1 MQLVRRSASYVSD
14 GPPKSDNDHRPIREP
29 ARSTCEFTP
38 TPSSGEDDP
47 RLMLPM
53 MRTVMFAENWII
65 LPSLILLGVFGVLAG
80 FYRGYDLI
88 GTGWIVVS
96 FFVGLLALVLSIA
109 VMHAASSRLVGALER
124 SVETSAGMTE
134 EVRRLLADPRP
145 QIGGAF
151 LFLLTVFAL
160 VLMVFKLF

>member
-1 MQLVRRSASYVSD
+1 
-14 GPPKSDNDHRPIREP
+14 
-29 ARSTCEFTP
+29 
-38 TPSSGEDDP
+38 
-47 RLMLPM
+47 M

-109 VMHAASSRLVGALER
+109 VMRAASSRLVGALER

-134 EVRRLLADPRP
+134 EVRRLLAGPRP
-145 QIGGAF
+145 RIGGAF

-160 VLMVFKLF
+160 VLMVFKPY